1 MALRDALQK
10 QMLFIFSPLISS
22 GYDIEDNFRGGH
34 YFRNKLFI
42 LQSTSLDVCFLHGRQ
57 MMNESRNGPN
67 INFTG

>member
-1 MALRDALQK
+1 MALRDALHK
-10 QMLFIFSPLISS
+10 QMLFICSPLISS
-22 GYDIEDNFRGGH
+22 GYDIKDNFRGGR

-42 LQSTSLDVCFLHGRQ
+42 LQSTSLDVCFLHGGQ